1 VTIVND
7 RRDELIRLLQA
18 YASEAGRLAAEFSAR
33 HGLHT
38 TDLSALIAVLNA
50 DGRGEP
56 LTAGRLGAHLG
67 LSSGATTALV
77 DRMERH
83 GFVHRVR
90 DNRDRRRVV
99 LTYGDGAARIG
110 RAFFAPLG
118 ADMDTL
124 LEGFAE
130 EDLAVVERFLVGVA
144 AMVERRR
151 RAAQEEGTEI
161 AISRP
166 SR

>member
-1 VTIVND
+1 MTE
-7 RRDELIRLLQA
+7 RRDELIRLLQT
-18 YASEAGRLAAEFSAR
+18 YASESGRLAAEFSAR

-38 TDLSALIAVLNA
+38 TDLYALIAVLNA

-77 DRMERH
+77 DRMEKH
-83 GFVHRVR
+83 GYVHRVR
-90 DNRDRRRVV
+90 DTRDRRRVV

-110 RAFFAPLG
+110 RAFFGPLG
-118 ADMDTL
+118 ADMDVL
-124 LEGFAE
+124 LEGFAG
-130 EDLAVVERFLVGVA
+130 EDLAVVERFLTGVA

-151 RAAQEEGTEI
+151 LDVAQEGGTEI

-166 SR
+166 SA